1 LIHPFGFKTRLI
13 GGHWLCVDLIP
24 RDATVVDIGANRGVF
39 GVALRKERN
48 AHVYAVEPSPQMF
61 EALPAEAS
69 SRKLNVAIADHSG
82 HSTFYVRDNSE
93 ASSLER
99 RQSADAAEEITVET
113 TTLPLVLERFGL
125 ERADVLK
132 VDAEGAELVM
142 FRCCADEFLRKCD
155 QICIEFHEWFGV
167 GSKQEVEGVISSIE
181 AAGFR
186 SFSLVRGNYQ
196 AVLFVNRRLMS
207 SWQHG
212 LTWLRIWGWRGV
224 ASARRRITGI

>member
-1 LIHPFGFKTRLI
+1 LIHPFGFETRLI

-24 RDATVVDIGANRGVF
+24 REATVVDIGANRGVF
-39 GVALRKERN
+39 GVALRNERN

-61 EALPAEAS
+61 EALPADAS
-69 SRKLNVAIADHSG
+69 SRKLNVAIADHPG
-82 HSTFYVRDNSE
+82 YSTFYVRDNSE

-99 RQSADAAEEITVET
+99 KHSADAAEEIIVET
-113 TTLPLVLERFGL
+113 TTLPLLLERFGL
-125 ERADVLK
+125 ERADLLK

-142 FRCCADEFLRKCD
+142 FRCCSDDFLRKFD

-167 GSKQEVEGVISSIE
+167 GSKQEVKDVIGSIE

-186 SFSLVRGNYQ
+186 SASLVRGNYQ

-207 SWQHG
+207 VWQYA
-212 LTWLRIWGWRGV
+212 LTWLRIWGRRAFASVWRRLRDG
-224 ASARRRITGI
+224 